1 MCGIVGVIQGQNTV
15 QPKMLHDMIR
25 AIAHR
30 GPDDEGVFVDHGV
43 GLGHK
48 RLSII
53 DARNGH
59 QPMTN
64 EDGSLWIVFNGAV
77 YNYLEI
83 RQDLVKLG
91 HDIKTYC
98 DTEVIL
104 HAYEEYGEQCVKR
117 FNGMFSFLIYDKKK
131 QQIFA
136 SRDRFGVKPFYYY
149 CDGQKFLFASEIK
162 GILASNIVPRE
173 VNYEGIQDYI
183 VFQFTLG
190 RKTMFKNIFKLE
202 PGWSMTMD
210 LDKTLDPRLKQYWDL
225 EFKYD
230 TEHTEEYFVDKLK
243 FLLEDA
249 VRLRLRS
256 DVEVGS
262 FLSGGLDSSTI
273 ACVAAECME
282 HSRLKT
288 FTGKFAEG
296 LDYDESKYAKAAASY
311 AGAEYNELT
320 MTAEE
325 FRNSL
330 QDIIY
335 YLDEPCAGP
344 GVFPQY
350 MVSKLASRQVKVA
363 LGGQGGD
370 EIFIGYARY
379 LVAYLEE
386 CVKGA
391 IFETAN
397 KDRFAVTLDS
407 ITPNLAL
414 LKNYVPMLR
423 NFLKDGV
430 FTTQEERYFRIVD
443 RSESTAHLF
452 KQELFTGSSYSTFD
466 SFKKIFADKNLQSY
480 INKMTYFDLKASLPA
495 LLHVDDRTS
504 MAWGLETRLPLLD
517 YRIAELFASI
527 PPNMKFK
534 GGQNKALFKKAV
546 KNILP
551 KEILNRKDKM
561 GFPVPLV
568 QWYKT
573 DLKSYVEEIL
583 LGQRTEERGIYN
595 VAAIRQHLHQETNFS
610 RVTWGLLC
618 LEIWFRTFI
627 DGDVVFKH

>member
-1 MCGIVGVIQGQNTV
+1 MCGIAGFIDKQDKVDEKLIKNMMQ
-15 QPKMLHDMIR
+15 

-30 GPDDEGVFVDHGV
+30 GPDDEGTFIDGNV

-53 DARNGH
+53 DPRNGH
-59 QPMTN
+59 QPMCN
-64 EDGSLWIVFNGAV
+64 EDGTVWIVFNGAV

-83 RQDLVKLG
+83 RQELVRKG
-91 HDIKTYC
+91 HDIKSYC
-98 DTEVIL
+98 DTEVII
-104 HAYEEYGEQCVKR
+104 HAYEEYGEKCVEK
-117 FNGMFSFLIYDKKK
+117 FNGMFAFVIYDMNKKK
-131 QQIFA
+131 IFA
-136 SRDRFGVKPFYYY
+136 ARDRFGIKPFYYF
-149 CDGQKFLFASEIK
+149 CDGDKFIFSSEIK
-162 GILASNIVPRE
+162 GILASKKVHKE

-190 RKTMFKNIFKLE
+190 KKTLFKNIYKLE
-202 PGWSMTMD
+202 PGYSLSMD
-210 LDKTLDPRLKQYWDL
+210 LNEKLEPKITQYWDL

-230 TEHTEEYFVDKLK
+230 TNHTEEYFVDRLK
-243 FLLEDA
+243 FLIDDA

-256 DVEVGS
+256 DVELGS

-273 ACVAAECME
+273 ACVASEC
-282 HSRLKT
+282 LDGQQIKT

-296 LDYDESKYAKAAASY
+296 KEYDESYYAKVAAEHAK
-311 AGAEYNELT
+311 AEYHEIT
-320 MTAEE
+320 MTAEQ
-325 FRNSL
+325 FRESL
-330 QDIIY
+330 KDIIY
-335 YLDEPCAGP
+335 YLDEPGAGP

-350 MVSKLASRQVKVA
+350 MVSKLASENVKVA

-386 CVKGA
+386 CLKGA

-397 KDRFAVTLDS
+397 KDRFAVTLES
-407 ITPNLAL
+407 ITPNLPL
-414 LKNYVPMLR
+414 LKTYKPMLQS
-423 NFLKDGV
+423 FMKEGM
-430 FTTQEERYFRIVD
+430 FGPQEERYFRIID
-443 RSESTAHLF
+443 RSAGMKNLF
-452 KQELFTGSSYSTFD
+452 NQEIFKDCDYSSFD
-466 SFKKIFADKNLQSY
+466 SFKEIFNRKELGSY
-480 INKMTYFDLKASLPA
+480 VNKMTYFDLKASLPA

-504 MAWGLETRLPLLD
+504 MAWGLETRLPFLD

-534 GGQNKALFKKAV
+534 GGESKALFKQAI

-551 KEILNRKDKM
+551 EEVLYRKDKM

-568 QWYKT
+568 QWYQGE
-573 DLKSYVEEIL
+573 LKEYVEDIL
-583 LGQRTEERGIYN
+583 LGERTKNRGIYN
-595 VAAIRQHLHQETNFS
+595 TDEINKLLKNETKFS

-618 LEIWFRTFI
+618 LELWFRTFI
-627 DGDVVFKH
+627 DEDAA